1 MVIYIHF
8 PIDFQSQ
15 YEKLIPMLMI
25 ITLIAGLAMLLGGGN
40 LLVRGASGIARAM
53 HVSPL
58 VIGLTV
64 VAFGTSAPELVVN
77 LTAVFKGSQ
86 GIAFGNVIGSN
97 ISNIGLILGLTAIL
111 RPLAVKGVVIVR
123 EIPMMILVAVVA
135 VIIGLDGAMTGAADS
150 FTRPDGLILLL
161 LLAVFLYYNTY
172 DAVKER
178 RSDRYLSL
186 VQEHVPSRSL
196 GTILAGTV
204 MTVAG
209 LGLLIAGGKLT
220 VTGAVSVAAALGV
233 SDALIGLTV
242 IAVGTS
248 LPELATSLVAVW
260 KDESELAVG
269 NIVGSNILNLSLI
282 LGLVSVI
289 SPVNVPPGGWFD
301 LAAMLMFSLILLP
314 ISITSRRTITR
325 TEGIT
330 LLAGYCVYVVVRSA
344 VLG

>member
-25 ITLIAGLAMLLGGGN
+25 ITLIAGLVMLLGGGN
-40 LLVRGASGIARAM
+40 LLVRGATGIARAM
-53 HVSPL
+53 HISPL

-77 LTAVFKGSQ
+77 LAAVFKGSQ

-111 RPLAVKGVVIVR
+111 RPLGVKGVVIVR

-135 VIIGLDGAMTGAADS
+135 VIVGLDGALTGAVDS
-150 FTRPDGLILLL
+150 FARPDGLILML

-172 DAVKER
+172 DALKER

-186 VQEHVPSRSL
+186 VQEHVPSRL
-196 GTILAGTV
+196 PGTV
-204 MTVAG
+204 LADSALTVGG
-209 LGLLIAGGKLT
+209 LALLIAGGKLT
-220 VTGAVSVAAALGV
+220 VSGAVGVAASLGV
-233 SDALIGLTV
+233 SDTLIGLTV
-242 IAVGTS
+242 VAVGTS
-248 LPELATSLVAVW
+248 LPELATSMVAAW

-282 LGLVSVI
+282 LGLASVI
-289 SPVNVPPGGWFD
+289 SPVDVPPGGWFD

-314 ISITSRRTITR
+314 ISITSRRMITR
-325 TEGIT
+325 SEGIA
-330 LLAGYCVYVVVRSA
+330 LLAGYCIYVVIRSA